1 MVAASETNLQ
11 ELLEG
16 ARQYRV
22 PLYQRTYAWTAV
34 QLERLWEDLVQIAED
49 RAADHRASHFIGSL
63 VLAPSPSNGPT
74 GVPEFLVVD
83 GQQRLTTLTVLLA
96 AIRDHRVATES
107 PENRERINELYL
119 INKFKPEAQRIKL
132 VPTQADRPQYNG
144 VIDGAPIMG
153 ASAVLDAYRFFRSRL
168 VAADD
173 PEDPHDIERLEDAVL
188 RGLALVSVT
197 AQAGDNAH
205 RIFESLNNTGL
216 RLTQGDLLRNYL
228 FMRLPTRGEQVY
240 ESTWLPLQKSLTSD
254 ELELLFWLD
263 LAQQDPAHR
272 QADTYAAQ
280 QQRLNKLH
288 DERDIEA
295 EVVRFRRLG
304 GLLRV
309 ILDPTLEE
317 HPGVRLR
324 LERLKAWG
332 TTTVYPLLL
341 RLLDLRDRGEATS
354 DQVAAAALYVESYL
368 VRRLIVGRATQG
380 LNRILLATVH
390 EMPQDLPVEEAV
402 RVYLSTGRKHYGSD
416 ADVAAAVATAPF
428 YLTGRPNQR
437 NLILRWLEE
446 SYESKEPV
454 ALGGLTIEHVLPQTL
469 TDSWIAELGLAA
481 DEDPEQMH
489 AEVVHTLANLTLTGY
504 NSVLSNSPFHVKR
517 EQLATSGLRMNQEIA
532 KEDHWGVSQLKAR
545 AARLAARITE
555 TWPGPVAGALP
566 AGGPNW
572 PLLATALAALP
583 SGSWTSYGDLA
594 ALIGS
599 HAVPVGQYIAGN
611 PVPNAH
617 RVLKAAGVVSP
628 DFRWLEPGRTDSPEQ
643 MLRDEGVEFDDA
655 GRASKAQRFTSSE
668 LAALVGLEPE
678 TPPAELSV
686 PASDS
691 QTDLRD
697 TFIAQL
703 GQAQSP
709 ETVHGV
715 LALLDGWTR
724 LGGRLEFGEAGEV
737 SCYLMAT
744 DATRL
749 SDKVW
754 PFTIYPSGKVEVVF
768 QYMLYRAPFESWEL
782 RDEFRRRL
790 NEVPGVDLPIA
801 KVSMRPGFHVDVT
814 IAKSARDSLLYT
826 LEWFRGLAVRSQ
838 ESPDENALTVAE
850 VKPG

>member
-1 MVAASETNLQ
+1 VVAASETNLQ

-22 PLYQRTYAWTAV
+22 PLYQRTYAWTTV
-34 QLERLWEDLVQIAED
+34 QLERLWDDLVQIAED
-49 RAADHRASHFIGSL
+49 RVADPKASHFIGSL

-96 AIRDHRVATES
+96 AIRDHRASTES
-107 PENRERINELYL
+107 PENRERVNELYL
-119 INKFKPEAQRIKL
+119 INKFKPASQRIKL
-132 VPTQADRPQYNG
+132 VPTQADRPQYNA
-144 VIDGAPIMG
+144 VIDGVTPTG
-153 ASAVLDAYRFFRSRL
+153 GGAVLDAYRFFRSRL
-168 VAADD
+168 VASDD

-240 ESTWLPLQKSLTSD
+240 EATWLPLQKSLTSD

-263 LAQQDPAHR
+263 LVQRDPAHR
-272 QADTYAAQ
+272 QTDTYAAQ
-280 QQRLNKLH
+280 QQRLGKLH
-288 DERDIEA
+288 TEVAIEA

-304 GLLRV
+304 RLLTV
-309 ILDPTLEE
+309 ILNPSLEDDPS
-317 HPGVRLR
+317 VRLR

-341 RLLDLRDRGEATS
+341 RMLDLRDAGEATS
-354 DQVAAAALYVESYL
+354 EQVAAAALYVESYL

-380 LNRILLATVH
+380 TNRILLATVH
-390 EMPQDLPVEEAV
+390 EMPQDLPVDEAV
-402 RVYLSTGRKHYGSD
+402 RVYLSTGRKHYASD
-416 ADVAAAVATAPF
+416 ADVGSAVLTAPF

-437 NLILRWLEE
+437 NLVLRWLEE
-446 SYESKEPV
+446 SYENKEPV

-469 TDSWIAELGLAA
+469 TPPWIVELA
-481 DEDPEQMH
+481 DNASDDPEQLH
-489 AEVVHTLANLTLTGY
+489 SELVHTLPNLTLTGY
-504 NSVLSNSPFHVKR
+504 NSALSNSPFSVKR

-532 KEDHWGVSQLKAR
+532 KEAHWGVTQLKAR
-545 AARLAARITE
+545 AERLTARVTQ
-555 TWPGPVAGALP
+555 TWPGPVAGAMP

-583 SGSWTSYGDLA
+583 AGAWTSYGDLA

-599 HAVPVGQYIAGN
+599 HAVPVGQYIASN

-643 MLRDEGVEFDDA
+643 MLRAEGVKFGES
-655 GRASKAQRFTSSE
+655 GRASAAQRFTSSE
-668 LAALVGLEPE
+668 LAGLVGMELE
-678 TPPAELSV
+678 TLPAQLSV
-686 PASDS
+686 PASEL
-691 QTDLRD
+691 QLELRD
-697 TFIAQL
+697 TFITQL
-703 GQAQSP
+703 GGAQSP
-709 ETVHGV
+709 EAVHGV
-715 LALLDGWTR
+715 LALLDGWTK

-744 DATRL
+744 DAVKI
-749 SDKVW
+749 SEKVW

-768 QYMLYRAPFESWEL
+768 QYLLYRPPFDNWEL
-782 RDEFRRRL
+782 RDDFRRRL
-790 NEVPGVDLPIA
+790 NEVLGVDLPVA

-814 IAKSARDSLLYT
+814 IAESAREPLLRQ
-826 LEWFRGLAVRSQ
+826 LDWFRRRAAGLTDDTAEGLADL
-838 ESPDENALTVAE
+838 PPA
-850 VKPG
+850 

>member
-96 AIRDHRVATES
+96 AIRDHRVTTES
-107 PENRERINELYL
+107 PEHRERINELYL
-119 INKFKPEAQRIKL
+119 INKFKPESQRIKL
-132 VPTQADRPQYNG
+132 VPTQADRPQYNAIVDG
-144 VIDGAPIMG
+144 VQPAGG
-153 ASAVLDAYRFFRSRL
+153 SAVIDAYRFFRSRL

-173 PEDPHDIERLEDAVL
+173 PEDPHDIERLEEAVL

-240 ESTWLPLQKSLTSD
+240 ESTWLPLQESLSSD
-254 ELELLFWLD
+254 DLELLFWLD
-263 LAQQDPAHR
+263 LVQQDPAHR

-280 QQRLNKLH
+280 QQRLSKLH
-288 DERDIEA
+288 DEKDIEA
-295 EVVRFRRLG
+295 EIQRFRRLG
-304 GLLRV
+304 TLLRT
-309 ILDPTLEE
+309 ILNPSLE
-317 HPGVRLR
+317 HDAGVRLR

-341 RLLDLRDRGEATS
+341 RLLDLRERGDATS
-354 DQVAAAALYVESYL
+354 EQVAAAALYVESYL

-380 LNRILLATVH
+380 INRILLSTVH

-402 RVYLSTGRKHYGSD
+402 RVYLSTGRKHYASD
-416 ADVAAAVATAPF
+416 ADVAAAVSTAPF

-437 NLILRWLEE
+437 NLVIRWLEE

-454 ALGGLTIEHVLPQTL
+454 ALAGLTIEHVLPQTL
-469 TDSWIAELGLAA
+469 TDSWIAELGLTA
-481 DEDPEQMH
+481 DDDPEQVH
-489 AEVVHTLANLTLTGY
+489 AELVHTLPNLTLTGY

-517 EQLATSGLRMNQEIA
+517 EQLAMSGLRMNQEIA
-532 KEDHWGVSQLKAR
+532 KEEHWGIPELKAR
-545 AARLAARITE
+545 AARLAARITAN
-555 TWPGPVAGALP
+555 WPGPVAGALP

-583 SGSWTSYGDLA
+583 AGAWTSYGDLA

-599 HAVPVGQYIAGN
+599 HAVPVGQYIAST

-643 MLRDEGVEFDDA
+643 MLRDEGVHFDDS
-655 GRASKAQRFTSSE
+655 GRASKTQRFTSSE
-668 LAALVGLEPE
+668 LAMLVGLEPE

-686 PASDS
+686 PASDA
-691 QTDLRD
+691 QADLRD
-697 TFIAQL
+697 SFVAQL
-703 GQAQSP
+703 GEAQSP
-709 ETVHGV
+709 EAVHGL
-715 LALLDGWTR
+715 LALLDGWTK

-737 SCYLMAT
+737 SCSLMAT
-744 DATRL
+744 EATKL
-749 SDKVW
+749 SQKIW
-754 PFTIYPSGKVEVVF
+754 PFTVYPSGKVEVVF
-768 QYMLYRAPFESWEL
+768 QYMLYRPPFDRWEL

-790 NEVPGVDLPIA
+790 NEVPSVDLPIA

-814 IAKSARDSLLYT
+814 VAESARRSLLRH
-826 LEWFRGLAVRSQ
+826 LEWFRQQAIGTDDGKEGTVMDTPSQ
-838 ESPDENALTVAE
+838 RA
-850 VKPG
+850 

>member
-1 MVAASETNLQ
+1 VVAASETNLQ

-34 QLERLWEDLVQIAED
+34 QLERLWDDLVQIAED
-49 RAADHRASHFIGSL
+49 RIADHRASHFIGSL

-132 VPTQADRPQYNG
+132 VPTQADRPQYNA
-144 VIDGAPIMG
+144 VIDGTPTTG
-153 ASAVLDAYRFFRSRL
+153 GSAVLDAYRFFRSRL

-240 ESTWLPLQKSLTSD
+240 ESTWLPLQESLTSD

-263 LAQQDPAHR
+263 LVQQDPAHR

-280 QQRLNKLH
+280 QQRLGKLH
-288 DERDIEA
+288 SEEDIEA
-295 EVVRFRRLG
+295 EVLRFRRLG

-309 ILDPTLEE
+309 ILNPSLEQDRS
-317 HPGVRLR
+317 VRLR

-354 DQVAAAALYVESYL
+354 EQVAAAALYVESYL

-416 ADVAAAVATAPF
+416 TDVASALFTAPF

-437 NLILRWLEE
+437 NLVLRWLEE
-446 SYESKEPV
+446 SYASKEPV

-469 TDSWIAELGLAA
+469 TGSWIAELGLGA
-481 DEDPEQMH
+481 DEDPEQVH
-489 AEVVHTLANLTLTGY
+489 AELVHTLANLTLTGY

-532 KEDHWGVSQLKAR
+532 KEGHWGVSQLKAR
-545 AARLAARITE
+545 ATRLAARITQ

-583 SGSWTSYGDLA
+583 AGSWTSYGDLA

-599 HAVPVGQYIAGN
+599 HAVPVGQYIAST

-643 MLRDEGVEFDDA
+643 MLRDEGVDFDDS

-668 LAALVGLEPE
+668 LAVLVGVEPE
-678 TPPAELSV
+678 TLPAELSV
-686 PASDS
+686 PASDT

-703 GQAQSP
+703 GEAQSP

-724 LGGRLEFGEAGEV
+724 LGGRFEFGEAGEV

-744 DATRL
+744 DAT
-749 SDKVW
+749 KVSEKIW

-768 QYMLYRAPFESWEL
+768 QYMLYRPPFDRWEL

-790 NEVPGVDLPIA
+790 NEVPGVDLPVA

-814 IAKSARDSLLYT
+814 IAKSAREPLLSH
-826 LEWFRGLAVRSQ
+826 LDWFRRLVVTSPEGAAGTASAPSQ
-838 ESPDENALTVAE
+838 VPA
-850 VKPG
+850 

>member
-1 MVAASETNLQ
+1 M
-11 ELLEG
+11 
-16 ARQYRV
+16 
-22 PLYQRTYAWTAV
+22 
-34 QLERLWEDLVQIAED
+34 
-49 RAADHRASHFIGSL
+49 
-63 VLAPSPSNGPT
+63 
-74 GVPEFLVVD
+74 
-83 GQQRLTTLTVLLA
+83 
-96 AIRDHRVATES
+96 
-107 PENRERINELYL
+107 
-119 INKFKPEAQRIKL
+119 
-132 VPTQADRPQYNG
+132 
-144 VIDGAPIMG
+144 
-153 ASAVLDAYRFFRSRL
+153 
-168 VAADD
+168 
-173 PEDPHDIERLEDAVL
+173 
-188 RGLALVSVT
+188 
-197 AQAGDNAH
+197 
-205 RIFESLNNTGL
+205 
-216 RLTQGDLLRNYL
+216 
-228 FMRLPTRGEQVY
+228 
-240 ESTWLPLQKSLTSD
+240 
-254 ELELLFWLD
+254 
-263 LAQQDPAHR
+263 
-272 QADTYAAQ
+272 
-280 QQRLNKLH
+280 
-288 DERDIEA
+288 
-295 EVVRFRRLG
+295 
-304 GLLRV
+304 
-309 ILDPTLEE
+309 
-317 HPGVRLR
+317 
-324 LERLKAWG
+324 
-332 TTTVYPLLL
+332 
-341 RLLDLRDRGEATS
+341 
-354 DQVAAAALYVESYL
+354 

-437 NLILRWLEE
+437 NLVLRWLEE
-446 SYESKEPV
+446 SYDSKEPV

-469 TDSWIAELGLAA
+469 TDSWISELGVAA
-481 DEDPEQMH
+481 DEDPEQAH
-489 AEVVHTLANLTLTGY
+489 AELVHTLANLTLTGY

-532 KEDHWGVSQLKAR
+532 IEEHWGVSQLKAR
-545 AARLAARITE
+545 ANRLAARITE

-583 SGSWTSYGDLA
+583 AGSWTSYGDLA

-643 MLRDEGVEFDDA
+643 MLRDEGVEFDS

-678 TPPAELSV
+678 TLPAELSV
-686 PASDS
+686 PAADT
-691 QTDLRD
+691 QTELRD
-697 TFIAQL
+697 TFISQL
-703 GQAQSP
+703 GEAQSP

-768 QYMLYRAPFESWEL
+768 QYMLYRSPFDSWEL

-790 NEVPGVDLPIA
+790 NEVSGVDLPVA

-814 IAKSARDSLLYT
+814 VTQSARDCLLRG
-826 LEWFRGLAVRSQ
+826 LEWFRGQAVGLSDDVQ
-838 ESPDENALTVAE
+838 H
-850 VKPG
+850 G